1 MTGGKLGVWLLG
13 ICCLAANGAEPEM
26 NRIPAGDARLEYS
39 SYVRKNVSGEVVG
52 FDRVL
57 PHGRNYQLDNPGVRL
72 RFRCDAK
79 DLQVE
84 LGYLE
89 RNNPVR
95 ARNGVGV
102 FRIDGAGREEWRFD
116 RPAPAGRE
124 PEIVTVKLPADG
136 GFHDYEL
143 ILPYGDRVEV
153 RAVLTDPAARFER
166 PAARPAKRVV
176 FYGDSV
182 THGFTAS
189 RIDRT
194 YPFLVGEKLGVEA
207 VNLGLGGIGLNPV
220 AAKQL
225 AELPM
230 DLLVVAIGVNDWQGG
245 RPPEEY
251 AKRATQFAERIH
263 ARRPDLPLVWIT
275 PLWVP
280 PSWKPEKAK
289 YDLPLYGEAA
299 ARALR
304 ELPGVRVVDGS
315 ALIDHDPALFDRVA
329 VHPNDR
335 GFAMMA
341 ERLSRQLEDLK

>member
-39 SYVRKNVSGEVVG
+39 SYVRKNVSGEGVG

-230 DLLVVAIGVNDWQGG
+230 DLLVVAIGVNDWQGDGRRRSTRSGRRSSRSGFTPAVRICRWSGSLRCGCRRRGSRKRRSMISRSTG
-245 RPPEEY
+245 RP
-251 AKRATQFAERIH
+251 
-263 ARRPDLPLVWIT
+263 RRGRCG
-275 PLWVP
+275 
-280 PSWKPEKAK
+280 SC
-289 YDLPLYGEAA
+289 
-299 ARALR
+299 
-304 ELPGVRVVDGS
+304 PGSG
-315 ALIDHDPALFDRVA
+315 
-329 VHPNDR
+329 
-335 GFAMMA
+335 
-341 ERLSRQLEDLK
+341 